1 MSTTLAPAAD
11 SSTRD
16 LEQRVELIA
25 CGTRAG
31 KTRACDRHRGKGRG
45 FVNIASTGAVDALA
59 AAICGTGRSPACRD
73 CKGKALEIMRVYNE
87 GAA

>member
-1 MSTTLAPAAD
+1 MNTALTTAAD
-11 SSTRD
+11 SGTRD
-16 LEQRVELIA
+16 LEQHVELIA
-25 CGTRAG
+25 CGPRAG

-59 AAICGTGRSPACRD
+59 AAICGTGRGPACRD
-73 CKGKALEIMRVYNE
+73 CKSKALEIVRVYNE